1 MREALF
7 WNMLCL
13 YRKESWL
20 IVVLALLSFTEL
32 KAQDPKWT
40 NLPTYDD
47 KFMHYGFSLGLNT
60 STFRYKLSDQ
70 FFNGDTV
77 MSIKPQASVGF
88 TLGFISNL
96 RLGDKFDLRL
106 LPTVGFYERTMKYTY
121 ALGTEKIQTIE
132 STFIE
137 LPLLVKYKSQRRKNG
152 RMYLIGGFKACLEAG
167 SKKKERKASDLRTNS
182 FDLAIDYG
190 LGFDIYYPLFKFSPE
205 IRFSHGLVNLLQQD
219 NNAYSKSLMKLTS
232 HTVTIYLHFE

>member
-1 MREALF
+1 
-7 WNMLCL
+7 MLCL

-20 IVVLALLSFTEL
+20 ILLLALLSFTEL
-32 KAQDPKWT
+32 KAQDPRWT

-47 KFMHYGFSLGLNT
+47 KFMHYGFSIGLNT
-60 STFRYKLSDQ
+60 STFRYKLSEQ

-77 MSIKPQASVGF
+77 VSIKPKPSAGF
-88 TLGFISNL
+88 TLGFIANM
-96 RLGDKFDLRL
+96 RLGNKFDLRL
-106 LPTVGFYERTMKYTY
+106 LPTVGFYERTLEYKYV
-121 ALGTEKIQTIE
+121 LGTQKTQTIE

-137 LPLLVKYKSQRRKNG
+137 LPLLVKYKSQRRANS
-152 RMYLIGGFKACLEAG
+152 RMYLIGGFKTCIEAG

-182 FDLAIDYG
+182 FDLALDYG
-190 LGFDIYYPLFKFSPE
+190 VGFDFYYQLFKFSPE
-205 IRFSHGLVNLLQQD
+205 IRFSHGFVNLLQQD

>member
-1 MREALF
+1 
-7 WNMLCL
+7 MLCL
-13 YRKESWL
+13 HRKESWL
-20 IVVLALLSFTEL
+20 ILVLALLSFTEL

-47 KFMHYGFSLGLNT
+47 KFMHYGFSIGLNT
-60 STFRYKLSDQ
+60 STFRYKYSDQ
-70 FFNGDTV
+70 YFSGDTV
-77 MSIKPQASVGF
+77 LSIKPKPSAGF
-88 TLGFISNL
+88 TLGFIANM

-106 LPTVGFYERTMKYTY
+106 LPTVGFYERTLDYHYVK
-121 ALGTEKIQTIE
+121 GTVKTQTIE

-137 LPLLVKYKSQRRKNG
+137 LPLLVKFKSQRRKNA
-152 RMYLIGGFKACLEAG
+152 RMYVIGGLKPCLEAG

-182 FDLAIDYG
+182 FDLALDYG
-190 LGFDIYYPLFKFSPE
+190 LGFDFYYELFKFSPE
-205 IRFSHGLVNLLQQD
+205 IRFSHGFVNLLQQD